1 MDHNQTNK
9 TEYDECAIHGVCS
22 ISSTLSSMQE
32 IILIYLQTLA
42 FYLLELEN
50 LGLSNEN
57 IRRDVID
64 VFSALT
70 TNVEYSQ
77 ESLNNLLSKI
87 YEDLFQ
93 AKEIYNLVCKER
105 NITPKY
111 LKSSMKIS
119 KQYNVAGI
127 IKQGQKNVDK
137 KNQIINEDLKKTL
150 SLLLLILKSLCLYI
164 VELQELNVNI
174 GEDYKELIS
183 ILNMMHFDKI
193 NNENIREVIRKSVKL
208 DHELMKKIFDARRE
222 EFGSIVPTEVS
233 LSTHPGKAILVAGA
247 NMKELELIL
256 KATQD
261 RGIDV
266 YTHGQMIVGHTFPKL
281 KVYPHLVGNYGKG
294 LEHCI
299 ADFSS
304 FPGVVYLTKLALYE
318 IGHLCRSRIYT
329 GDKVAQNG
337 VIAIKDYN
345 FEPLIQSALSS
356 EGFTEPDIKEN
367 IKIGL
372 VEEDF
377 LQRVNNLADKIEA
390 KKIKHLFSI
399 GVSNHT
405 ETQKQYFEK
414 FLELVEDDCFV
425 VSASY
430 RNNRENILTVDIDYV
445 FPFAYKAI
453 SILKQRGIFDNLD
466 TTIFYTHCEPHTVP
480 NLFMMRAAGIKNIYF
495 DSCPPNLV
503 NPALIDI
510 LKEKLNIKSY
520 TTPKEDIKA
529 ILAGKK

>member
-1 MDHNQTNK
+1 MDYNPIKK
-9 TEYDECAIHGVCS
+9 TEYDECAIHGICS
-22 ISSTLSSMQE
+22 MSSALSSMQE
-32 IILIYLQTLA
+32 IILIYLETLA

-50 LGLSNEN
+50 LGLSNQN
-57 IRRDVID
+57 IRKDVID

-111 LKSSMKIS
+111 LKSKMKIS
-119 KQYNVAGI
+119 KEYNIAGI
-127 IKQGQKNVDK
+127 MKQGQKSVDK
-137 KNQIINEDLKKTL
+137 NNQVVNEDQKKVF

-174 GEDYKELIS
+174 DEAYKELIL
-183 ILNMMHFDKI
+183 ILSTMHFDRI
-193 NNENIREVIRKSVKL
+193 NYENFEELIRKSVKL
-208 DHELMKKIFDARRE
+208 DHELMKKTFDARKE

-233 LSTHPGKAILVAGA
+233 LSTRPGKAILVAGA

-261 RGIDV
+261 KGIDI
-266 YTHGQMIVGHTFPKL
+266 YTHGQMIVGHTFPNL
-281 KVYPHLVGNYGKG
+281 KVYPHLVGHYGKG

-304 FPGVVYLTKLALYE
+304 FPGAIYLSKLALYE
-318 IGHLCRSRIYT
+318 MGHLCRSRIYT
-329 GDKVAQNG
+329 GDKIAQTG
-337 VIAIKDYN
+337 VIALKDYN
-345 FEPLIQSALSS
+345 FEPLIQSALSA
-356 EGFTEPDIKEN
+356 EGFTESETREN

-372 VEEDF
+372 VEEEF

-390 KKIKHLFSI
+390 KKIKHLLAI
-399 GVSNHT
+399 GVSNQT

-430 RNNRENILTVDIDYV
+430 RNNRENILTVDLDYV
-445 FPFAYKAI
+445 FPFSYKTI
-453 SILKQRGIFDNLD
+453 NIFKERGIFDDLD

-480 NLFMMRAAGIKNIYF
+480 NLFMMRAVGIKNIYF
-495 DSCPPNLV
+495 DSCPPNMV
-503 NPALIDI
+503 NPALIEILRERLDI
-510 LKEKLNIKSY
+510 REY
-520 TTPKEDIKA
+520 TTPQEDIKK
-529 ILAGKK
+529 ILAKK

>member
-1 MDHNQTNK
+1 MDYDPIKK
-9 TEYDECAIHGVCS
+9 TEYDECAIHGICS
-22 ISSTLSSMQE
+22 ISSALSSMQE
-32 IILIYLQTLA
+32 IILIYLETLA

-50 LGLSNEN
+50 LGLSNKN

-77 ESLNNLLSKI
+77 DSLNSVLSKI

-105 NITPKY
+105 NIPPKY
-111 LKSSMKIS
+111 LKSKMKIS
-119 KQYNVAGI
+119 QQYNIAGVI
-127 IKQGQKNVDK
+127 RQGQKSVDK
-137 KNQIINEDLKKTL
+137 KNQIINEDLKKML

-164 VELQELNVNI
+164 VELQELNVDI
-174 GEDYKELIS
+174 DQDYKELIF
-183 ILNMMHFDKI
+183 ILDRMHFDNI
-193 NNENIREVIRKSVKL
+193 NDEVIDEIIRKSVKL
-208 DHELMKKIFDARRE
+208 DHELMKKTFDARKN
-222 EFGSIVPTEVS
+222 EFGSIMPTEVS
-233 LSTHPGKAILVAGA
+233 VSTRPGKAILVAGA

-261 RGIDV
+261 KGIDV

-281 KVYPHLVGNYGKG
+281 KVYPHLIGHYGKG

-304 FPGVVYLTKLALYE
+304 FPGVIYLTKLALYE

-329 GDKVAQNG
+329 GDKIAQNG

-345 FEPLIQSALSS
+345 FEPLIQSALSA
-356 EGFTEPDIKEN
+356 EGFTESDIKEN

-372 VEEDF
+372 VEEEF
-377 LQRVNNLADKIEA
+377 LQRVNNLANKIES
-390 KKIKHLFSI
+390 KKIKHLIAI
-399 GVSNHT
+399 GVSNQT

-414 FLELVEDDCFV
+414 FLELVGDDCFV

-430 RNNRENILTVDIDYV
+430 RNNRENILTVDLDYV
-445 FPFAYKAI
+445 FPFSYKTI
-453 SILKQRGIFDNLD
+453 KIFKERGIFDDLN

-480 NLFMMRAAGIKNIYF
+480 NLFMMRAVGIKNIYF

-503 NPALIDI
+503 NPALIDALRERLDI
-510 LKEKLNIKSY
+510 KEY
-520 TTPKEDIKA
+520 TTPQEDIKK
-529 ILAGKK
+529 ILASNK